1 MEQKTA
7 RALAYEALFAVLEKD
22 AYANLALQAS
32 FRMPLSPEDRKF
44 LTELVYGTL
53 RHLQTLA
60 WHIDKISSR
69 PLRKLDAPVRIL
81 LLLGLDQLLYMNSVP
96 DSAAVNETVKIAKRV
111 THAGN
116 VKFVNAVLR
125 NWLRKKDT
133 LRLPTAE
140 EAPVLSAA
148 LSLNMP
154 TWLIRRWQKAFG
166 AEKATAVLQAFQDI
180 RPTDIR
186 VNPLK
191 ISKET
196 LMKELSEMGSAPS
209 EIPGIADGLSLKDA
223 GPFFRARFLADG
235 TAYVQNRAS
244 MLPAV
249 VLAPEAGETVLDMC
263 AAPGSKTTQIGAMMG
278 NTGRVVCWDLYP
290 HKVKL
295 LAENAKRLGLANVFP
310 SVHDATKIEGNNIA
324 AFNRVLLDAP
334 CSGLGVLG
342 RKIEIRWRRKEND
355 LAAFPPLQ
363 EKLLDAAAKA
373 VKPGGI
379 LVYSTCTL
387 ERAENEEQV
396 AAFLAR
402 HENFEQVPF
411 TAGEKNAPTG
421 MLTLWPDTDGCDG
434 FFVAKLRRKA

>member
-140 EAPVLSAA
+140 EDPITAAA

-154 TWLIRRWQKAFG
+154 TWLIRRWQNAFG
-166 AEKATAVLQAFQDI
+166 AEKATAVFRAFQDI

-209 EIPGIADGLSLKDA
+209 EIPGFADGLSLKDA
-223 GPFFRARFLADG
+223 GPFFRGRFLAEG

-263 AAPGSKTTQIGAMMG
+263 AAPGSKTTQMATMMG
-278 NTGRVVCWDLYP
+278 NTGHIVCWDLYP

-295 LAENAKRLGLANVFP
+295 LAENAKRLGLLNVFP
-310 SVHDATKIEGNNIA
+310 SVHDATKIEGKDIA
-324 AFNRVLLDAP
+324 AFDRVLLDAP

-342 RKIEIRWRRKEND
+342 RKIEIRWRRKEKD

-363 EKLLDAAAKA
+363 EKLLEAAAKA

>member
-166 AEKATAVLQAFQDI
+166 AEKATAVFRAFQDI

-191 ISKET
+191 ISKEM
-196 LMKELSEMGSAPS
+196 LMKELSEIGSAPS
-209 EIPGIADGLSLKDA
+209 EIPGMADGLSLKDA

-324 AFNRVLLDAP
+324 AFDRVLLDAP

>member
-7 RALAYEALFAVLEKD
+7 RVLAYEALFAVLEKD

-60 WHIDKISSR
+60 WHINRISSR
-69 PLRKLDAPVRIL
+69 PVQKLDASVRIL
-81 LLLGLDQLLYMNSVP
+81 LFLGLDQLLYMNSVP

-125 NWLRKKDT
+125 NWLRKKET
-133 LRLPTAE
+133 LRLPTAKE
-140 EAPVLSAA
+140 DPVMAAA

-166 AEKATAVLQAFQDI
+166 VEKANAVFQAFQEI

-196 LMKELSEMGSAPS
+196 LIKELSDIGCEPSA
-209 EIPGIADGLSLKDA
+209 IPGCESGLTLQDA
-223 GPFFRARFLADG
+223 GPFFRGRFLADG
-235 TAYVQNRAS
+235 KAYVQNRAS
-244 MLPAV
+244 MLPAEI
-249 VLAPEAGETVLDMC
+249 LAPQAGEAILDMC
-263 AAPGSKTTQIGAMMG
+263 AAPGSKTTQMATMMG
-278 NTGRVVCWDLYP
+278 NQGRVVCWDLYP
-290 HKVKL
+290 HKMKL
-295 LAENAKRLGLANVFP
+295 IAENAKRLGLTSIYPA
-310 SVHDATKIEGNNIA
+310 VHDATKIEGKDVA
-324 AFNRVLLDAP
+324 AFDRVLLDAP
-334 CSGLGVLG
+334 CSGLGVIG
-342 RKIEIRWRRKEND
+342 RKIEIRWRRKEKD

-363 EKLLDAAAKA
+363 KNLLDAAAQA
-373 VKPGGI
+373 VRPGGI

-387 ERAENEEQV
+387 ERAENEEQIT
-396 AAFLAR
+396 AFLSR
-402 HENFEQVPF
+402 HSDFELTPF
-411 TAGEKNAPTG
+411 AAGEKEAAEG

>member
-1 MEQKTA
+1 MKQKTA

-60 WHIDKISSR
+60 WHIDRISSR
-69 PLRKLDAPVRIL
+69 PVRKLDAPVRIL
-81 LLLGLDQLLYMNSVP
+81 LLLGLDQLLYMGSVP

-125 NWLRKKDT
+125 NWLRKKDS
-133 LRLPTAE
+133 LRLPTPE
-140 EAPVLSAA
+140 EDPVMAAA

-166 AEKATAVLQAFQDI
+166 AEKANAVFRAFQEI

-191 ISKET
+191 IAKET
-196 LMKELSEMGSAPS
+196 LIEELSEIGCEPS
-209 EIPGIADGLSLKDA
+209 EIPGLADGLTLRDA
-223 GPFFRARFLADG
+223 GLFFRGRFLADG
-235 TAYVQNRAS
+235 KAYVQNRAS
-244 MLPAV
+244 MLPAEI
-249 VLAPEAGETVLDMC
+249 LAPQAGETVLDMC
-263 AAPGSKTTQIGAMMG
+263 AAPGSKTTQMATMMG

-295 LAENAKRLGLANVFP
+295 LAENAKRLGLVNVCP
-310 SVHDATKIEGNNIA
+310 AGHDATNIETKDVA
-324 AFNRVLLDAP
+324 AFDRVLLDAP
-334 CSGLGVLG
+334 CSGLGVIG
-342 RKIEIRWRRKEND
+342 RKIEIRWRRKEKD

-363 EKLLDAAAKA
+363 EKLLEAAAKA

-387 ERAENEEQV
+387 ERAENEERV
-396 AAFLAR
+396 IKFLAR
-402 HENFEQVPF
+402 HPEFESVSF
-411 TAGEKNAPTG
+411 TVGEKEAPTG
-421 MLTLWPDTDGCDG
+421 MLTLWPDTDDCDG
-434 FFVAKLRRKA
+434 FFVAKLRRKK